1 MEASFNVKLCIN
13 PQFEPHLCI
22 NEDNLESYHIPYYTK
37 SYEITCIT
45 EYMHA
50 LQTLIVETR
59 QNNKISIAFSASKL
73 GISESVLIQIE
84 NTPLLEIDIP
94 HKVLQT
100 YLSRYA
106 EYLGIKQESITPAL
120 YVIEKRHSK
129 TSKAGKKTWF
139 DYLNRTV
146 ILLLLIFLA
155 YSVHSLYQKNKQQPT
170 EHQTFITPPTLTVT
184 SSEPSNITTNTK
196 PPSTE
201 LQKETTKISQDSTTI
216 NQATTDSTHNAVSPN
231 STTAESEQ
239 YTVAIPPSLDQ
250 APAKK

>member
-1 MEASFNVKLCIN
+1 
-13 PQFEPHLCI
+13 
-22 NEDNLESYHIPYYTK
+22 
-37 SYEITCIT
+37 
-45 EYMHA
+45 MHS

-106 EYLGIKQESITPAL
+106 EYLGIKQENITPAL
-120 YVIEKRHSK
+120 YAIEKHHSK
-129 TSKAGKKTWF
+129 TSKVGKKTWF

-155 YSVHSLYQKNKQQPT
+155 YSVHALYQKNKQQPT
-170 EHQTFITPPTLTVT
+170 EQQTFITPPALT
-184 SSEPSNITTNTK
+184 TTESKISPTIADTKSLNTK
-196 PPSTE
+196 
-201 LQKETTKISQDSTTI
+201 QTKKI
-216 NQATTDSTHNAVSPN
+216 TDSIHNATVPQN
-231 STTAESEQ
+231 TTAEPDQ
-239 YTVAIPPSLDQ
+239 YTVATPPSLDQ
-250 APAKK
+250 VPSEK